1 MQLAIELS
9 WGSTY
14 NNCSSS
20 SSCQLLQL
28 ALCPCK
34 SLPKHVSHNQLIGC
48 AFWCRRILWLSLALR
63 NGSLAHKALFNGL
76 YVLRI
81 SVINVSR
88 GDLNSVLSD
97 WLKSVGKQVV
107 NARKWNGKRRQIK
120 RISQECQELI
130 ERFSVYLF
138 YFNSFYLFLHFKSFL
153 MDNATSWAQLSA

>member
-1 MQLAIELS
+1 MQLAIELT
-9 WGSTY
+9 WVLLQLLLLLL
-14 NNCSSS
+14 
-20 SSCQLLQL
+20 CQLLYL

-63 NGSLAHKALFNGL
+63 NGSLAHKALFNGS

-97 WLKSVGKQVV
+97 WLKSVGQQVV
-107 NARKWNGKRRQIK
+107 NARKWNGKRWQIK
-120 RISQECQELI
+120 RISQECQQLI

-138 YFNSFYLFLHFKSFL
+138 DFIVIYFILFLSYFICIAVL
-153 MDNATSWAQLSA
+153 LSRF